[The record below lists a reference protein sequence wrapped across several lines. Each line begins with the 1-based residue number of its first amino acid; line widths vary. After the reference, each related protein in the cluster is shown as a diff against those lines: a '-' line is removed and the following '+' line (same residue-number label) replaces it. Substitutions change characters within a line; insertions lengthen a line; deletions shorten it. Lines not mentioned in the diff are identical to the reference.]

1 MGGAS
6 GTICPRKLPRPL
18 PRLSSKSTGIDRRSP
33 AYVSRA
39 PHDLLGHGRKHTVDE
54 FPGRP
59 GHDAESGADMTRD
72 SGGGPRS
79 SAHSRFHQAA
89 AAAAL
94 RRRPSV
100 HEPYIVRFQFDPWVT
115 ARSRLATVLWLEGY
129 PDQAVSTTRQGV
141 EEALAGLVACG
152 RPLLPGR
159 STDQARRPVGGLDMP
174 RATIDELAKTPFH
187 TRYDQFLGELAD
199 ALSRVGRVAEGVA
212 TVDLAL
218 DRAKQNGGLWYV
230 AELLRIKGE
239 IVLRAGALNAA
250 AAAQDLFA
258 QAID

>member
-1 MGGAS
+1 
-6 GTICPRKLPRPL
+6 
-18 PRLSSKSTGIDRRSP
+18 
-33 AYVSRA
+33 
-39 PHDLLGHGRKHTVDE
+39 
-54 FPGRP
+54 
-59 GHDAESGADMTRD
+59 
-72 SGGGPRS
+72 
-79 SAHSRFHQAA
+79 
-89 AAAAL
+89 
-94 RRRPSV
+94 
-100 HEPYIVRFQFDPWVT
+100 
-115 ARSRLATVLWLEGY
+115 
-129 PDQAVSTTRQGV
+129 
-141 EEALAGLVACG
+141 
-152 RPLLPGR
+152 
-159 STDQARRPVGGLDMP
+159 MP